1 MNLKTPQVGISLI
14 ELMITITLLAILVV
28 TGTAFTAQW
37 AKQAELDKAV
47 MSLRSAMS
55 LAKSI
60 ALRNEFATTVSLP
73 ASQLCFDSLTKELT
87 VRKAASLDTSASCTS
102 SIVSSV
108 FLSNSIEINQSSDNT
123 LFKCF
128 ALNNYGQIITEITG
142 NCKANLNI
150 TVHNGVL
157 NENLVFN

>member
-1 MNLKTPQVGISLI
+1 MVNLKTPQVGISLI

-87 VRKAASLDTSASCTS
+87 VRKASLDTSASCTS

-123 LFKCF
+123 SFKCF